1 MNFPKENPINLA
13 IIFDQEAETGGG
25 FQQGLNASLLASKIN
40 PKLAKVQF
48 FHTKKNI
55 NKNLISHNI
64 NSQYIKLC
72 LFKKIYL
79 YIKTTEK
86 YRLIYKL
93 IRLIFDFNFFEAFLL
108 NKGIDLVYFISPS
121 RYALDLNQLNFIF
134 TVWDLCHRDQIEF
147 PEVKNN
153 NEFENRELRLNY
165 ACKRAIT
172 IITDCEYSKLNLS
185 QKYNI
190 QLSRIRIIPFE
201 PLVDIKN
208 DLYSSD
214 SLIDTIEKYKI
225 KNKYIYYPAQ
235 FWPHKNH
242 IYILKGLYLLEKKY
256 NIVISA
262 VFTGGDKGH
271 KKFIVN
277 YANKLGIQD
286 RLIFTGFVSNKE
298 IISHY
303 KNSLA
308 LVMPTFFGPTNIPPL
323 EAFKMGTPVIY
334 SDLNGLRDQVG
345 DAGLLIDLNNPNSLS
360 EHLFKLLKDKNL
372 RKNLVN
378 KGYKFFE
385 KYEDINRLIILNKI
399 LEEFIVKY
407 NNYRNL

>member
-172 IITDCEYSKLNLS
+172 IVTDCEYSKLNLS

>member
-13 IIFDQEAETGGG
+13 IIFDQEAETRGG

-172 IITDCEYSKLNLS
+172 IVTDCEYSKLNLS

-334 SDLNGLRDQVG
+334 SDLNGSRDQVG

>member
-1 MNFPKENPINLA
+1 MNLPEENPINLA
-13 IIFDQEAETGGG
+13 IIFDQEVESGGG

-40 PKLAKVQF
+40 PKLAKVRF

-93 IRLIFDFNFFEAFLL
+93 IRLIFDFNFFESFLL

-165 ACKRAIT
+165 ACKRAIK
-172 IITDCEYSKLNLS
+172 IIADCEYSKLNLS

-190 QLSRIRIIPFE
+190 ELSRIRIIPFE
-201 PLVDIKN
+201 PQVDIKN
-208 DLYSSD
+208 DLYSC
-214 SLIDTIEKYKI
+214 DTLMNTMEKYKI
-225 KNKYIYYPAQ
+225 KNEYIYYPAQ

-242 IYILKGLYLLEKKY
+242 IYILKGLFILEKKY
-256 NIVISA
+256 KIIISA
-262 VFTGGDKGH
+262 VFSGGDKGH
-271 KKFIVN
+271 KNFIVN

-323 EAFKMGTPVIY
+323 EAFKIGTPVIY

-345 DAGLLIDLNNPNSLS
+345 DAGLLIDLNHPNSLS
-360 EHLFKLLKDKNL
+360 EQLFKLLKDKNL
-372 RKNLVN
+372 RNDLIK
-378 KGYKFFE
+378 KGYKYFE
-385 KYEDINRLIILNKI
+385 KYEDINRLIVLNEI
-399 LEEFIVKY
+399 IEEFIVKY
-407 NNYRNL
+407 SNFRNL